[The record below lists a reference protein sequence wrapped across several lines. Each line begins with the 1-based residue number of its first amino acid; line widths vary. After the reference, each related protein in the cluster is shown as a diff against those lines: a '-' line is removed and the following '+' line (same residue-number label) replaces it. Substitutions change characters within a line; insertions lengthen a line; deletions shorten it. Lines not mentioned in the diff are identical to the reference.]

1 LILNCLVDVAPELDL
16 TVKVTRQRPAFSA
29 AIFDLETLQ
38 SFVDAFAI
46 EASTNSPLPVVNPAA
61 AAAFVNVIDAPRF
74 TIGEPMMLTDINFV
88 EALPSFGV
96 IFIFTMHLP
105 GVMPTIFAPDVL
117 HTDVSEFDTDPVTL
131 EPFGMDI
138 PEALMSGVKS
148 EVVPVL
154 IDAVFLV
161 ATKTVVG
168 VVVGVGVVVVTAVV
182 GVVVVTT
189 VVGVVVVTAVVGVVV
204 VTAVVGVVVVT
215 TVVGVVVVTAV
226 VGVVVVTAVVGVVV
240 VGATVEVVG
249 AVGDPVTAFEAGESP
264 IAFTA
269 LIVTE

>member
-1 LILNCLVDVAPELDL
+1 LILNCFVDVAPELDL

-138 PEALMSGVKS
+138 SEALMSGVKS

-154 IDAVFLV
+154 IDTVFLI
-161 ATKTVVG
+161 ATKE
-168 VVVGVGVVVVTAVV
+168 GVVVVTAVV
-182 GVVVVTT
+182 GVVVVG
-189 VVGVVVVTAVVGVVV
+189 VG
-204 VTAVVGVVVVT
+204 
-215 TVVGVVVVTAV
+215 VVVTAV

-240 VGATVEVVG
+240 VGATVEVIG

>member
-29 AIFDLETLQ
+29 AIFGLETVQ

-74 TIGEPMMLTDINFV
+74 TIGEPMMLTGINFV
-88 EALPSFGV
+88 EALPFFGV

-105 GVMPTIFAPDVL
+105 GVMPTILALDVL
-117 HTDVSEFDTDPVTL
+117 HTDVSEFDIDPVTL
-131 EPFGMDI
+131 DPLGI
-138 PEALMSGVKS
+138 GISEALMSGIKS

-154 IDAVFLV
+154 IDAVFLI
-161 ATKTVVG
+161 ATKEG
-168 VVVGVGVVVVTAVV
+168 GVVVTAVV
-182 GVVVVTT
+182 GVVGV

-204 VTAVVGVVVVT
+204 GI
-215 TVVGVVVVTAV
+215 
-226 VGVVVVTAVVGVVV
+226 VVVTAVVGVVV

>member
-61 AAAFVNVIDAPRF
+61 AATFVNVIDAPRF
-74 TIGEPMMLTDINFV
+74 TIGEPMMLTGINFV
-88 EALPSFGV
+88 ETLPFFGM

-105 GVMPTIFAPDVL
+105 GVMPTILALDVL
-117 HTDVSEFDTDPVTL
+117 HTDVSEFDIDPVTL
-131 EPFGMDI
+131 EPLGI
-138 PEALMSGVKS
+138 GISEALMSGIKS

-154 IDAVFLV
+154 IDTVFLI
-161 ATKTVVG
+161 ATKEG
-168 VVVGVGVVVVTAVV
+168 GVVVVTAVV
-182 GVVVVTT
+182 GV

-204 VTAVVGVVVVT
+204 GIVVVTAVVGVVV
-215 TVVGVVVVTAV
+215 GI
-226 VGVVVVTAVVGVVV
+226 VVVTAVVGVVV

>member
-1 LILNCLVDVAPELDL
+1 LILNCFVDVAPELDL
-16 TVKVTRQRPAFSA
+16 TVKVMRQRPSFSA

-61 AAAFVNVIDAPRF
+61 AAAFVNVIEAPRF

-88 EALPSFGV
+88 EALPFFGM

-105 GVMPTIFAPDVL
+105 GVMPTIFMPDVL

-168 VVVGVGVVVVTAVV
+168 VV
-182 GVVVVTT
+182 
-189 VVGVVVVTAVVGVVV
+189 TAVVGVVV
-204 VTAVVGVVVVT
+204 VTAVVGVVV
-215 TVVGVVVVTAV
+215 GI
-226 VGVVVVTAVVGVVV
+226 VVVTAVVGVVV

>member
-88 EALPSFGV
+88 EALPFFGM

-105 GVMPTIFAPDVL
+105 GVMPTILALDVL

-168 VVVGVGVVVVTAVV
+168 VGAVVGVVGVRTAVVVVGVGVVVVTAVV
-182 GVVVVTT
+182 GVVVG
-189 VVGVVVVTAVVGVVV
+189 VVGVVGC
-204 VTAVVGVVVVT
+204 
-215 TVVGVVVVTAV
+215 
-226 VGVVVVTAVVGVVV
+226 VV